1 MTKNANKKGNAKSV
15 SSSKGANAASTKG
28 ATGAKSVNASG
39 TNTADNK
46 KSLIIGLVVL
56 AVVIVASTFAYN
68 ALAPEASTSNLRE
81 ETTSST
87 QQEEEDVKAPDF
99 TAVNAEGEEVSLS
112 SFEGKPVV
120 LNFWASTCGPCKSEM
135 PGFQAAYEE
144 LGDQVNFVMVNI
156 PGFNGETE
164 DRAKAFLAEN
174 GYTFPVLFDTSGMA
188 AQLYGISSIPQ
199 TFFLD
204 EQGYVVIMSSGA
216 LPEESLQQ
224 GLDMIL

>member
-1 MTKNANKKGNAKSV
+1 MTKNANKNGNA
-15 SSSKGANAASTKG
+15 KGANASSTKG
-28 ATGAKSVNASG
+28 AGANASG

-87 QQEEEDVKAPDF
+87 QQEGEDVKAPDF
-99 TAVNAEGEEVSLS
+99 TAVNMEGEEVSLS

-156 PGFNGETE
+156 PGFNGESE

-174 GYTFPVLFDTSGMA
+174 DYTFPVLFDTSGMA

-204 EQGYVVIMSSGA
+204 EQGYVVIMGSGA